1 MKKTVKEEGPVN
13 DVLTEREK
21 TAVDF
26 INGKKQDMLALWEK
40 LVSTESRSADKEGVD
55 KVGDI
60 LASRLEAFGAEV
72 KRIEVKD
79 RGNIL
84 FAEYNK
90 DAPGAPV
97 LFCGHMDTVF
107 PAGTIKERPFK
118 TENGRAFGPGALDMK
133 GGLTVAVYTLG
144 ALANCGFADR
154 PVRVVFMGDEEE
166 GHRNSDAKEKFL
178 KLIRGACAALNFET
192 ASPAG
197 GLVVGRKG
205 SCRLRL
211 EVTGVSAHSGNA
223 PEAGRSAILEAA
235 HKIIAIQALND
246 LEHGTS
252 VNVGVIS
259 GGTVVN
265 AIPGFCAMDV
275 DIRYTEKERLAKTL
289 EEIRR
294 ISANNT
300 VPDCSCLLK
309 EGIPSVTM
317 ETSGG
322 IMELFGKIKEASAAL
337 GLPEPYPMKSGGWS
351 DANLIANEGIPVV
364 CGMGVK
370 GENNHTPREY
380 AIVDSLF
387 ERAALAAVTVMR
399 L

>member
-1 MKKTVKEEGPVN
+1 MKDGLTAKEAAAVAFVN
-13 DVLTEREK
+13 AHKE
-21 TAVDF
+21 
-26 INGKKQDMLALWEK
+26 DMLALWEK
-40 LVSTESRSADKEGVD
+40 LVSTESPSADKAGVNR
-55 KVGDI
+55 VGDI

-72 KRIEVKD
+72 KRVEVKD
-79 RGNIL
+79 RGDIL

-90 DAPGAPV
+90 TAPGAPV

-107 PAGTIKERPFK
+107 PAGTIKERPFR
-118 TENGRAFGPGALDMK
+118 TEGGRAFGPGVLDMK
-133 GGLTVAVYTLG
+133 GGLTAAVFALG
-144 ALANCGFADR
+144 ALASCGFADR
-154 PVRVVFMGDEEE
+154 PVRIVFMGDEEE
-166 GHRNSDAKEKFL
+166 GHRNSDAKEKFK
-178 KLIRGACAALNFET
+178 KLIQGAGAALNFET

-197 GLVVGRKG
+197 GIVVGRKG

-211 EVTGVSAHSGNA
+211 EVTGVSAHAGNA

-235 HKIIAIQALND
+235 HKVIAIQALND

-252 VNVGVIS
+252 VNVGIIS

-265 AIPGFCAMDV
+265 AIPGSCRMDI
-275 DIRYTEKERLAKTL
+275 DIRYTEKERLSKTL

-294 ISANNT
+294 IAAQST
-300 VPDCSCLLK
+300 VPDTSCVLT
-309 EGIPSVTM
+309 EGAPSVTM
-317 ETSGG
+317 ETSSG
-322 IMELFGKIKEASAAL
+322 ITGLFEKVREASEAL
-337 GLPEPYPMKSGGWS
+337 GLSEPFTMKSGGWS
-351 DANLIANEGIPVV
+351 DANLIATEGIPVV